1 MVDHYVSNARAAARA
16 RRREAVEVA
25 SFVRRLDWLLLGSVA
40 LGSKA
45 GATA

>member
-40 LGSKA
+40 AVVGYGL
-45 GATA
+45 